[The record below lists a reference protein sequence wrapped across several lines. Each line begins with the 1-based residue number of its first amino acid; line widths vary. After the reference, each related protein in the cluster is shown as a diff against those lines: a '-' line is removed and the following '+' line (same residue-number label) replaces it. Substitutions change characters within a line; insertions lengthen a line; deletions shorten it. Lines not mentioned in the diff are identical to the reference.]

1 MFTNVIQTLN
11 IELLI
16 DTYRLYQRLAPIL
29 YWLYSHYIASTA
41 AWLKTT
47 KHSITCPSVIWHWP
61 CSFFPWALSC
71 FCSVV
76 WLRARWVYPLQQQQN
91 EWDWT
96 HLSFNIVHRQSIL
109 VSLSIKPWCASKIKP
124 FSWRYR
130 VSLIHMWSVITT
142 SDWSSPHY
150 IHYINIFPRS
160 TFQLELFSMQVI
172 HTKPRVSFG
181 LFVMNWEL
189 AFQVRYIFD
198 QTTSS
203 DSETKIWY
211 IIVNDTIIMVVIDRF
226 QMCSAVVT
234 YLIILIQLQN
244 FVNGKNNSGAQTNTT
259 LTN

>member
-71 FCSVV
+71 FCLVV
-76 WLRARWVYPLQQQQN
+76 WLRARWVYSFRKKS

-150 IHYINIFPRS
+150 IHYINIPPFY
-160 TFQLELFSMQVI
+160 
-172 HTKPRVSFG
+172 VSVGIVLDAGDPYKATSVVRF
-181 LFVMNWEL
+181 
-189 AFQVRYIFD
+189 VRYELGARI
-198 QTTSS
+198 SGSIYIRS
-203 DSETKIWY
+203 DNVIWFRDKDMVHHCKWY
-211 IIVNDTIIMVVIDRF
+211 NNYGGHWSFSDVLGGGHVPHHFNTIAEF
-226 QMCSAVVT
+226 CQW
-234 YLIILIQLQN
+234 
-244 FVNGKNNSGAQTNTT
+244 KK
-259 LTN
+259 